1 MADKTMNP
9 LENVRK
15 EIRKAVD
22 KLDLSED
29 VFQLLSDSQRLI
41 EVSVPVKMDNGQTKV
56 FKGYRSLHNDALGPG
71 KGGIRFHPEVNSE
84 EVKAL
89 SMWMTFKCAIMD
101 VPFGGAKGGIKVEPK
116 ELSKRELQSLAR
128 NYVVRISKY
137 LGEKIDIPAPD
148 VGSNSQVMAWMSDE
162 FIKISQE
169 HNLGT
174 ITGMPTEWT
183 GSLGRDQATG
193 YGVSIITKAA
203 LEEENIRIDS
213 ASIAIHGFGNV
224 GSFTLKY
231 LEKLKAKVVAIALRD
246 KDLKP
251 FAIYNKNGFTYKQ
264 LKAYKDSNK
273 DLSKIKEKEIIDIE
287 DFWSL
292 KVDALI
298 PAAFENTICEK
309 ESKLINSK
317 IICEAANGPITAK
330 AEKILKEKNIAIVPD
345 IIANAGGVLVSYFEW
360 VQNRYGYYWSLGEV
374 ERKQEVEMIKAFKT
388 IVKIEKEYSVSMRD
402 AAYMKAVKKVSE
414 VMKLRGW
421 Y

>member
-224 GSFTLKY
+224 GSFFLY
-231 LEKLKAKVVAIALRD
+231 LEKLIAKGFKSLSLRAIATTFALSFS
-246 KDLKP
+246 KYFKLKLP
-251 FAIYNKNGFTYKQ
+251 TFPK
-264 LKAYKDSNK
+264 
-273 DLSKIKEKEIIDIE
+273 
-287 DFWSL
+287 
-292 KVDALI
+292 
-298 PAAFENTICEK
+298 P
-309 ESKLINSK
+309 
-317 IICEAANGPITAK
+317 
-330 AEKILKEKNIAIVPD
+330 
-345 IIANAGGVLVSYFEW
+345 
-360 VQNRYGYYWSLGEV
+360 
-374 ERKQEVEMIKAFKT
+374 
-388 IVKIEKEYSVSMRD
+388 
-402 AAYMKAVKKVSE
+402 
-414 VMKLRGW
+414 
-421 Y
+421 